1 MWLIL
6 GQVAHS
12 MGMCLMTSKV
22 LGKNIA
28 LAIFIVAQCAV
39 AQFSFAE
46 NCQSAQAS
54 KGADAV
60 DMQCGGAPSAYVT
73 EDGTVWVAF
82 VQNQHVYVASSKDI
96 GKTFSE
102 PVQVNAVAENTEYNG
117 ENRPKIVVSESGKI
131 LLSWTTK
138 TSSNFTG
145 LIRFSTSSDDGKT
158 FTPPRTM
165 NDDGL
170 DTGHRFDSLFLT
182 ESGKLY
188 LTWID
193 KRDMVASLERGQDY
207 AGAGIYYAVSKDL
220 GETFSKNTR
229 VSHNSCECCRIAMA
243 PYGDDEVAILWRQ
256 IFDDHIRDHSIA
268 VLGAAGHVANLERA
282 TVDDWYIDACPHH
295 GPTMIQAKQDQ
306 QYHIAWFSN
315 GNIHS
320 GIHYGRYDMASATTS
335 QIIKVDGTPGSGHPH
350 LASVNGRLYMV
361 WKGFDGEQTLLKLME
376 SVDDGATWTAPKTL
390 HTTSSASDYPL
401 LVTDDNAVYL
411 SWASEEYG
419 YIFEE
424 LSHAH

>member
-1 MWLIL
+1 MWHIL
-6 GQVAHS
+6 GQVAHYMRTYPMIS
-12 MGMCLMTSKV
+12 NMIKLIILLT
-22 LGKNIA
+22 A
-28 LAIFIVAQCAV
+28 LSAAQIGL
-39 AQFSFAE
+39 AE
-46 NCQSAQAS
+46 NCESVQEQS
-54 KGADAV
+54 GANV
-60 DMQCGGAPSAYVT
+60 INLHCGGAPSAYVAN
-73 EDGTVWVAF
+73 DGTVWLVF
-82 VQNQHVYVASSKDI
+82 VQNEHVYVVQSPDK
-96 GKTFSE
+96 GKTFGM
-102 PVQVNAVAENTEYNG
+102 PVQVNAAPENTEYNG
-117 ENRPKIVVSESGKI
+117 ENRPKIVVSDTGKI

-145 LIRFSTSSDDGKT
+145 LIRFSASSDGGKT

-193 KRDMVASLERGQDY
+193 KRDMVASQAQGDEY
-207 AGAGIYYAVSKDL
+207 PGAAIYYTTSEDFGA
-220 GETFSKNTR
+220 TFSQNYR

-243 PYGDDEVAILWRQ
+243 PYGEDEVAILWRQ

-268 VLGAAGHVANLERA
+268 VLGAEGHVANLERA

-295 GPTMIQAKQDQ
+295 GPTMIQATQEE

-320 GIHYGRYDMASATTS
+320 GIHYGRYDMATATTS

-361 WKGFDGEQTLLKLME
+361 WKGFDGEQTLLNLME
-376 SVDDGATWTAPKTL
+376 SVDDGATWGAPKTL
-390 HTTSSASDYPL
+390 HTTTSASDHPL

-411 SWASEEYG
+411 SWASEEHG